1 VGELPEMGEF
11 RINNSLHYVPLRK
24 NTLRGFAVSV
34 VIVTILLLLFGMMK
48 IDPPKEITKVSTIPL
63 QLLNLGSGDG
73 TGLKSGNLTKEGKSI
88 RGEAQRMNLEDADR
102 SSADLKK
109 KRTPNS
115 TDISESSN
123 IKSVKKLSSVQK
135 KNKNKKGS
143 ATRSV
148 GKKKAD
154 EDELAMG
161 LGVRGSGK
169 GKGDGFGEIDWGGGG
184 NRIVLNKIVPKF
196 PKSVV
201 TSARIMLQFKVLPDG
216 TVSSVIPLKKA
227 DPELE
232 AAAIKALKRWRFSPS
247 PDGEVAMGRIPFV
260 FLVR

>member
-1 VGELPEMGEF
+1 MGDLG
-11 RINNSLHYVPLRK
+11 INSDLHYVPWKK
-24 NTLRGFAVSV
+24 NALRGFAVSV
-34 VIVTILLLLFGMMK
+34 AIVAVLLLLFSMMK
-48 IDPPKEITKVSTIPL
+48 IDPPKEIVKVSTIPL

-88 RGEAQRMNLEDADR
+88 KGEAQRMNLEDADR
-102 SSADLKK
+102 ASDDLKK

-115 TDISESSN
+115 TDITESSN
-123 IKSVKKLSSVQK
+123 IKSVNKLSSDQK

-148 GKKKAD
+148 GNKKTD

-161 LGVRGSGK
+161 LGLRGSGK

-184 NRIVLNKIVPKF
+184 SRIVLNKIVPRF
-196 PKSVV
+196 PSSVV

-227 DPELE
+227 DPVLE
-232 AAAIKALKRWRFSPS
+232 AAAIKALIRWRFSPS
-247 PDGEVAMGRIPFV
+247 IDGEVAMGRIPFT